1 MALINAGRSRPVCVL
16 NSNRCWVSYKRRVSI
31 KCRGFEVRVL
41 INTGEFYGSCVV
53 CVVSMIATWRLFVV
67 RHHHR
72 HHTLNIAATAAAEPT
87 TDMSITAV
95 TDEDGDQ

>member
-1 MALINAGRSRPVCVL
+1 
-16 NSNRCWVSYKRRVSI
+16 
-31 KCRGFEVRVL
+31 
-41 INTGEFYGSCVV
+41 
-53 CVVSMIATWRLFVV
+53 MIATWRLFVV